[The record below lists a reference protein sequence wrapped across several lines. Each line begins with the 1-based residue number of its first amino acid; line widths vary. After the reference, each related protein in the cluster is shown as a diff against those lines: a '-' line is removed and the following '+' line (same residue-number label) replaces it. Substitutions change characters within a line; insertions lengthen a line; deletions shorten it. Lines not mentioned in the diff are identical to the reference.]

1 MKITKKTI
9 LPGKEQVYTPIR
21 GDTEIPYE
29 IIGTEDIPIPDSDFV
44 AIIGPDDTLLPDTPL
59 EQGPTGPPGPQGP
72 EGPQGIPGGGTA
84 ETWDSELPTT
94 ATDFAGIPAGTTIEL
109 GTSSIDI
116 LKSMLYP
123 VTISFTNFDMFDTP
137 DVSRYFHIGSSIA
150 SNSYQAS
157 WTLVGSDSAVEDSLR
172 ITQGS
177 TVLFTGSPSDTDAT
191 FVHGPY
197 SYSAETTL
205 TFTVS
210 VTGAYNDTISRNDS
224 YFWRCPLYAGRSA
237 NETISSGDV
246 TSLSVTTNPSNTGQN
261 PFIFYSLATM
271 RSGLT
276 LEFPSTAEQTYIFWA
291 IPKSING
298 NPISNY
304 PEYDTGDS
312 FIDVSNP
319 NSTTIVAMSN
329 TVTSLSVTYSG
340 VTVGFDV
347 YRTANKFIG
356 GRTIRVQEV

>member
-1 MKITKKTI
+1 MKINKKTTI
-9 LPGKEQVYTPIR
+9 PTPQQVFTKISGNTTR
-21 GDTEIPYE
+21 PYE
-29 IIGTEDIPIPDSDFV
+29 LIGTGSIPLSSSTAVPTTIPSSIPSSTEPE
-44 AIIGPDDTLLPDTPL
+44 IIA
-59 EQGPTGPPGPQGP
+59 GPTGPIGFQGAQGP
-72 EGPQGIPGGGTA
+72 AGGGEGG
-84 ETWDSELPTT
+84 ETWGSELPTT

-123 VTISFTNFDMFDTP
+123 VTISFTAFDMFDTP
-137 DVSRYFHIGSSIA
+137 DVNRYFHIGSSIA

-157 WTLVGSDSAVEDSLR
+157 WTLDGSDSAVEDSLR

-197 SYSAETTL
+197 SYSTETTL

-246 TSLSVTTNPSNTGQN
+246 ASLLVTTNPSNTGKN

-329 TVTSLSVTYSG
+329 TVSSLSVTYSG

>member
-94 ATDFAGIPAGTTIEL
+94 ATDFAGIPAGTVIEL
-109 GTSSIDI
+109 GTSSINI
-116 LKSMLYP
+116 LKFMLYP
-123 VTISFTNFDMFDTP
+123 VSISFTSFDMFFNP
-137 DVSRYFHIGSSIA
+137 NVARYYHIGDEISEDT
-150 SNSYQAS
+150 YQS
-157 WTLVGSDSAVEDSLR
+157 KWTLDGVDDAVEDSLR

-177 TVLFTGSPSDTDAT
+177 TVLFTGSPSDTDVT
-191 FVHGPY
+191 SSRGPY
-197 SYSAETTL
+197 TFNTETTL

-237 NETISSGDV
+237 NETISSDDV
-246 TSLSVTTNPSNTGQN
+246 ESLPVTTNPQGGQN

-276 LEFPSTAEQTYIFWA
+276 LEFPSTAEQTFIFWA

-298 NPISNY
+298 TTINDY
-304 PEYDTGDS
+304 PQYDIQNS

-319 NSTTIVAMSN
+319 NSTTPIAIDQTISEL
-329 TVTSLSVTYSG
+329 TVTKFG
-340 VTVGFDV
+340 VTVVFDV
-347 YRTANKFIG
+347 YKTFNRFVG
-356 GRTIRVQEV
+356 GRTIKVQEV